1 MFWIF
6 ILSGVLAL
14 VFFKLG
20 AMSVLI
26 SALSI
31 GLLVALLVIAGL
43 VIVALWRRMFR
54 NRVGLLPPHR

>member
-1 MFWIF
+1 MFWLF

-20 AMSVLI
+20 VMSVLV

-31 GLLVALLVIAGL
+31 GLLTAVLAIAGL
-43 VIVALWRRMFR
+43 AIVVLWRRIVSAKAR
-54 NRVGLLPPHR
+54 